1 MKKTLLTVAA
11 GTVALTCMAW
21 AQPQGAKETVVI
33 KKETPAAK
41 APAEQLPPPAVK
53 PRVSRD
59 PFTNGPVTAPPA
71 PPKITTKQPA
81 TGGAAAT
88 APARPGEAK
97 LTNTKAVEVVEIAA
111 PEVSVKGILSSRTGN
126 RAIVQGPKM
135 TFIVKRGDKLGD
147 YRVASITNKAV
158 VFTFKDKKFPVKLD
172 DEFGGGDKK

>member
-59 PFTNGPVTAPPA
+59 PFTNGPVSAPP
-71 PPKITTKQPA
+71 PPPVIKTKQ
-81 TGGAAAT
+81 GAAAST

-97 LTNTKAVEVVEIAA
+97 LTDTKAVEVVEIAA

-147 YRVASITNKAV
+147 YRVANITNKAV

-172 DEFGGGDKK
+172 DEFGGGDK

>member
-1 MKKTLLTVAA
+1 MNKTLLTVAA

-33 KKETPAAK
+33 KKETTTTKTSAETLPAR
-41 APAEQLPPPAVK
+41 AVNPK
-53 PRVSRD
+53 VTRD
-59 PFTNGPVTAPPA
+59 PFTNGPVTAPP
-71 PPKITTKQPA
+71 PPKITTRA
-81 TGGAAAT
+81 VTGGTPSTARIVAPGGKA
-88 APARPGEAK
+88 APAAPAK
-97 LTNTKAVEVVEIAA
+97 EEVVIAA

-147 YRVASITNKAV
+147 YRVANITNKAV

-172 DEFGGGDKK
+172 NEFGAK